1 MTTIRSHTPVLLI
14 GAGLAGCTA
23 ALCLARRGVPVTM
36 ITTGTSEE
44 TANSWLA
51 QGGIIY
57 KAGDADAP
65 ALEKDILEA
74 GWHHNKPEAVRH
86 LSIEGPRAVDEIL
99 LGLVHVPFDHRTVP
113 GRENEL
119 DLTRE
124 GGHSTARI
132 LHTADHTGQTIMEH
146 MYAAVLAEPNIT
158 VKPGYTAID
167 LLTSHHHTSGMVYR
181 YQIENTCCGAFVY
194 NEASGE
200 VETMLADVTV
210 LATGGVG
217 RVFLHTTNNA
227 AAIGAGIAMASR
239 AVVRLEGMEF
249 VQFHPTS
256 FFHTEPRRFL
266 ITEALRGEGGRIINV
281 KGERFLFRYDERG
294 ELAPRDIVAQA
305 IMDELLKTGELC
317 VFLDATHVEHD
328 LATRFPT
335 VLQNCLERGV
345 DIRSEPIPVV
355 PAAHYF
361 CGGIL
366 TDISGRTTL
375 DRLYAIGECAC
386 TGLHGANRLASTS
399 LLEALVWGRD
409 AAASVAAGIEKNKG
423 LSKRLQR
430 AIQNWHDFGDQHND
444 DPALVAQ
451 DWASIRTTMWNYV
464 GITRTEERLNRAFEE
479 LRDLSRHIHS
489 FYHATSM
496 SKPLIDLFHGCQTAY
511 LITQAALRN
520 RAKIGCHNRVDS
532 PRSKRTPS

>member
-23 ALCLARRGVPVTM
+23 ALCLARRGIPVTM
-36 ITTGTSEE
+36 LTTGSSEE

-57 KAGDADAP
+57 KAGDNDAP
-65 ALEKDILEA
+65 SLEKDILEA
-74 GWHHNKPEAVRH
+74 GWHHNRPEAAHH
-86 LSIEGPRAVDEIL
+86 LAVEGPKAVDAIL
-99 LGLVHVPFDHRTVP
+99 RDLVHVPFDHSSVP
-113 GRENEL
+113 GKEHEL

-124 GGHSTARI
+124 GGHSVARI
-132 LHTADHTGQTIMEH
+132 LHTADHTGRTIMEH
-146 MYAAVLAEPNIT
+146 MYAAVENEPNIT
-158 VKPGYTAID
+158 VKKGYTAID
-167 LLTSHHHTSGMVYR
+167 LLTSHHHTNGMVYR
-181 YQIENTCCGAFVY
+181 YQLENTCCGAFVF
-194 NEASGE
+194 NEATEE

-217 RVFLHTTNNA
+217 RVFLHSTNTS
-227 AAIGAGIAMASR
+227 AAIGAGVAMASR
-239 AVVRLEGMEF
+239 AFVRLEGVEF
-249 VQFHPTS
+249 VQFHPTT
-256 FFHTEPRRFL
+256 FFHLEPRRFL
-266 ITEALRGEGGRIINV
+266 ITEALRGEGGRIVNAA
-281 KGERFLFRYDERG
+281 GERFLFKYDERG
-294 ELAPRDIVAQA
+294 ELAPRDIVSQA
-305 IMDELLKTGELC
+305 IMDELLKTGEQC
-317 VFLDATHVEHD
+317 VFLDATEVEHD
-328 LATRFPT
+328 LEKRFPT

-345 DIRSEPIPVV
+345 DICKEPIPVV

-366 TDISGRTTL
+366 TDLCGRTSL

-409 AAASVAAGIEKNKG
+409 AAASISARFEKGKG
-423 LSKRLQR
+423 LTNRLQQS
-430 AIQNWHDFGDQHND
+430 IVDWESLGCEHND

-464 GITRTEERLNRAFEE
+464 GISRTEARLERAFED
-479 LRDLSRHIHS
+479 LRDLSRHIHG
-489 FYHATSM
+489 FYNSTPM
-496 SKPLIDLFHGCQTAY
+496 SKPLVDLFHGCQTAY

-520 RAKIGCHNRVDS
+520 RHKLGCHNRV
-532 PRSKRTPS
+532 PSLRDPG